1 MPRKVISVSSSHRP
15 LVSSNRPPLSVSS
28 GCHNSPSEAVALES
42 DPLPIPTLEEV
53 FRTERGRLLRYLT
66 RRVGSDHAPDLM
78 QEVFVRAAG
87 SQQAAQI
94 TNPIGFIRR
103 ITRNL
108 LIDRAR
114 RRERNKVV
122 MFPLD
127 EGRELSVPPDQG
139 LEIEA
144 EDLLWVYNEAVDRL
158 PEKTRRVLQM
168 RRDDRLSYQQIS
180 EDLGIAV
187 DTVKYHIK
195 RANAHIVAVVE
206 AYR

>member
-1 MPRKVISVSSSHRP
+1 MPRKVFCVPSSPCPPATH
-15 LVSSNRPPLSVSS
+15 RPPLSVSS
-28 GCHNSPSEAVALES
+28 GCHNSPSGAISLEA
-42 DPLPIPTLEEV
+42 DPLPVPTLEEV
-53 FRTERGRLLRYLT
+53 FRAERGKLLRYLS
-66 RRVGSDHAPDLM
+66 RRVGSDHAPDM
-78 QEVFVRAAG
+78 VQEVFARAVG
-87 SQQAAQI
+87 SKQVGQLA
-94 TNPIGFIRR
+94 NPVGFIRR

-114 RRERNKVV
+114 RRERNKIV

-127 EGRELSVPPDQG
+127 EERELSVPPDQG

-144 EDLLWVYNEAVDRL
+144 QDLLRIYNDAVACL
-158 PEKTRRVLQM
+158 PEKTRRVFLM
-168 RRDDRLSYQQIS
+168 RRDDGRSYQQIS

-206 AYR
+206 AHR

>member
-1 MPRKVISVSSSHRP
+1 MPV
-15 LVSSNRPPLSVSS
+15 
-28 GCHNSPSEAVALES
+28 
-42 DPLPIPTLEEV
+42 PTLEEV
-53 FRTERGRLLRYLT
+53 FRAERGKLLRYLS
-66 RRVGSDHAPDLM
+66 RRVGSDHAPDM
-78 QEVFVRAAG
+78 VQEVFARAVG
-87 SQQAAQI
+87 SKQVGQLA
-94 TNPIGFIRR
+94 NPVGFIRR

-114 RRERNKVV
+114 RRERNKIV

-127 EGRELSVPPDQG
+127 EERELSVPPDQG

-144 EDLLWVYNEAVDRL
+144 QDLLRIYNDAVACL
-158 PEKTRRVLQM
+158 PEKTRRVFLM
-168 RRDDRLSYQQIS
+168 RRDDGRSYQQIS

-206 AYR
+206 AHR